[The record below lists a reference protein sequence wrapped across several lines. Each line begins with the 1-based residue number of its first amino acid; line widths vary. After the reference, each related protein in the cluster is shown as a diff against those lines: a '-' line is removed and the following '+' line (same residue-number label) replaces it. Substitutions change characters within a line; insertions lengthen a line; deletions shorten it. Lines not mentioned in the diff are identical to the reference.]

1 MLQFLFISSCIA
13 EYVEINTKGLN
24 AYLGTSKQPHS
35 VGFELELAVI
45 TKQTSLIFSDY
56 NCSSSP
62 SFKYKE
68 NYVDTEVLPGLV
80 ISGVCGI
87 ETIEIFDF
95 DLTFPVICV
104 KDVKTGSKPDFD
116 ILFSLSPSNTSFIS
130 SLTNKTQFNDF
141 SLFFNSSDGLVLGL
155 NGYNTSYTI
164 SSDEISLESI
174 SKTKWELETTGVST
188 SGYLSFSTESI
199 YFDLTFNGIRG
210 PLNEVEP
217 IFEHILSLHS
227 CTLIPGLFYL
237 ECDCSDPS
245 TFADFSI
252 NAEGSTFSIPGF
264 KLLNQLSENTC
275 EVMIHYH
282 DYNYWS
288 FGQVFFSTYL
298 TVFNMQERTLTMIYS
313 IESSYNEI
321 TDNSQNEE
329 ETEDQ
334 SAVLTMDNLILTAEV
349 IVGCFVIFVIARIIY
364 GVCMKIEFVKDDDP
378 VVPLLSPRNRNK

>member
-1 MLQFLFISSCIA
+1 M
-13 EYVEINTKGLN
+13 N

-45 TKQTSLIFSDY
+45 TKQTSLVFSDY

-68 NYVDTEVLPGLV
+68 NYLNTEILPGLV
-80 ISGVCGI
+80 ISGVYGI
-87 ETIEIFDF
+87 ETAEVFGYN
-95 DLTFPVICV
+95 LAFPVICV
-104 KDVKTGSKPDFD
+104 KDIKQGSKPDVE
-116 ILFSLSPSNTSFIS
+116 ILISLSPSNTSFIS
-130 SLTNKTQFNDF
+130 SFTNKTLFNDF
-141 SLFFNSSDGLVLGL
+141 SLFSSSNGIILGL
-155 NGYNTSYTI
+155 NGYNASYTLSQDTI
-164 SSDEISLESI
+164 TLKSI
-174 SKTKWELETTGVST
+174 SNTKWELETTGISS
-188 SGYLSFSTESI
+188 SGYLSFSTASI
-199 YFDLTFNGIRG
+199 YFDLSFNGIRG
-210 PLNEVEP
+210 PLNEVED

-245 TFADFSI
+245 KFADFSI

-288 FGQVFFSTYL
+288 FGQIFFSTYL
-298 TVFNMQERTLTMIYS
+298 TVFNIQERSLTMAYS
-313 IESSYNEI
+313 IESSNDEI
-321 TDNSQNEE
+321 SDNSQNEE

-334 SAVLTMDNLILTAEV
+334 SAVLTIDNLILTAEV
-349 IVGCFVIFVIARIIY
+349 ILGCFVIFVIARIIY
-364 GVCMKIEFVKDDDP
+364 GVCMNIEFVKDEDP
-378 VVPLLSPRNRNK
+378 AVPLLSPRSVGNRNK